1 MSNETLYRNIFAT
14 IMLVTII
21 VGYDV
26 AHTPT
31 EIAIAS
37 DVVASPSPISEVS
50 NIKVGEV
57 VTTEYKP
64 TPKPAETP
72 EEYIKEVFGEHADKA
87 FLLLKG
93 NGVGSCAENRTLDQ
107 NAKNRNWIKDKP
119 GEYWSTDWGIFQ
131 INDHFHPVEEL
142 NLRTDFKANIDYA
155 WRMYKNNGY
164 SFERWTCGRIY
175 GI

>member
-21 VGYDV
+21 VGYDI

-31 EIAIAS
+31 EIVHAQ
-37 DVVASPSPISEVS
+37 
-50 NIKVGEV
+50 NNEV
-57 VTTEYKP
+57 VVP
-64 TPKPAETP
+64 TPTPTAELITEVQNDTP
-72 EEYIKEVFGEHADKA
+72 ESYIRKVFGEHADKA

-93 NGVGSCAENRTLDQ
+93 NGAGSCAENRTLDQ
-107 NAKNRNWIKDKP
+107 NAKNRNWIKGKP

>member
-1 MSNETLYRNIFAT
+1 MKQETKQVIINATMALLLVSMIAGVQLPETPIVHAQNNE
-14 IMLVTII
+14 
-21 VGYDV
+21 
-26 AHTPT
+26 
-31 EIAIAS
+31 
-37 DVVASPSPISEVS
+37 VVATASPKALELI
-50 NIKVGEV
+50 
-57 VTTEYKP
+57 TE
-64 TPKPAETP
+64 AQNDTP
-72 EEYIKEVFGEHADKA
+72 EEYIKKVFGEHADKA

-93 NGVGSCAENRTLDQ
+93 NGAGSCAENITLDQ